1 MSFWSRFANV
11 FRTGRLER
19 ELDEELQFHI
29 DARIRELTAAGMT
42 REAAA
47 AEVAR
52 RFGNPLRL
60 REESR
65 DVKLLPWL
73 DSLVRDVRLGA
84 GMLAMRPAR
93 FADSGDEKEQVRTQ
107 FVSGDA
113 FDRLGV
119 MPAAGRVFTVED
131 DGQPGAHP
139 VAIVSHAFWVR
150 RFGGDPTI
158 VGGWFA
164 LED

>member
-1 MSFWSRFANV
+1 MSFWSRLANV

-73 DSLVRDVRLGA
+73 DSLVRDGRLGPRLPRKHSGVPSA
-84 GMLAMRPAR
+84 AVGSPCPALR
-93 FADSGDEKEQVRTQ
+93 ACG
-107 FVSGDA
+107 
-113 FDRLGV
+113 
-119 MPAAGRVFTVED
+119 
-131 DGQPGAHP
+131 
-139 VAIVSHAFWVR
+139 
-150 RFGGDPTI
+150 
-158 VGGWFA
+158 
-164 LED
+164 